1 MLEKLKSRKFLL
13 TLLMVVIAVCG
24 ALGNSDSPGIQIACI
39 VVACVA
45 TIAYNIIEGTIDA
58 AAVAALLE
66 TTIEAVTDIIEETET
81 AKENGKMDGIETSGT
96 PPDAE

>member
-1 MLEKLKSRKFLL
+1 MFEKLKSRKFLL
-13 TLLMVVIAVCG
+13 TLLMVVIALCG

-39 VVACVA
+39 VIACVA

-66 TTIEAVTDIIEETET
+66 TTVEAVTDIIEETES
-81 AKENGKMDGIETSGT
+81 AKENDKMDGIETSGT

>member
-13 TLLMVVIAVCG
+13 TILMIVIAVCG

-39 VVACVA
+39 VIACVA
-45 TIAYNIIEGTIDA
+45 TIVYNIIEGTIDA

-66 TTIEAVTDIIEETET
+66 TTIEAVTDIVEETKSD
-81 AKENGKMDGIETSGT
+81 KENDKMDGIETSGT

>member
-1 MLEKLKSRKFLL
+1 MLKKLKSRKFLL

-39 VVACVA
+39 VIACVA

-66 TTIEAVTDIIEETET
+66 TTIEAVTDIIEETES
-81 AKENGKMDGIETSGT
+81 AKENDKMDGIETSGT

>member
-1 MLEKLKSRKFLL
+1 MLQKLKSRKFLL

-24 ALGNSDSPGIQIACI
+24 ALGNSDSHGLQIACI
-39 VVACVA
+39 VIACVA

-66 TTIEAVTDIIEETET
+66 TTIESVTDIIEETEA
-81 AKENGKMDGIETSGT
+81 AKENDKMDGIETSGT

>member
-1 MLEKLKSRKFLL
+1 MFEKLKSRKFLL

-24 ALGNSDSPGIQIACI
+24 ALANSDSPALQIACI
-39 VVACVA
+39 VIACIA

-66 TTIEAVTDIIEETET
+66 STIESVTDIIEESET
-81 AKENGKMDGIETSGT
+81 AKENDKMAGIETSGT